1 MASPILEGKS
11 PIQIVNPFQG
21 AEVQMKTIS
30 GGRDDKVKTD
40 TDGSFSV
47 GFSHAPWN
55 VDLSLTVSKEGYK
68 TFEKRFKSEDAKQF
82 PATIALDAVQAVGP
96 SK

>member
-1 MASPILEGKS
+1 MR
-11 PIQIVNPFQG
+11 
-21 AEVQMKTIS
+21 TIS

-47 GFSHAPWN
+47 GFSHAPWK
-55 VDLSLTVSKEGYK
+55 VDLALTVSKEGCK
-68 TFEKRFKSEDAKQF
+68 TFEKRFTSEEAKEF
-82 PATIALDAVQAVGP
+82 PATITLEAVQAVGK